1 MAINPSEI
9 TTIRVGELPIGDIEL
24 TSKIGVEN
32 GTDLQQVT
40 GQDLVDFVNINATA
54 FQFEIKDLWVSQ
66 AYIDDN
72 FDVTGL
78 GVELCEG
85 YAICNGQNGTP
96 NLDGLV
102 SIGYGNN
109 YSVIKAI
116 GGSKNA
122 VAVEH
127 QHLMFAPN
135 NGGQTNI
142 DITSID
148 YVARRGSSGGDNDY
162 RLVKPTDGSQATVGL
177 SGFAGV
183 DGNNKNM
190 QPYMVLLKIMKL

>member
-9 TTIRVGELPIGDIEL
+9 TTIRVGQLPIGDIEL

-32 GTDLQQVT
+32 GTDLQQIS
-40 GQDLVDFVNINATA
+40 GQDLINFVNINANA

-72 FDVTGL
+72 FTETGL
-78 GVELCEG
+78 GVALCEG

-109 YSVIKAI
+109 YNVIKAI

-122 VAVEH
+122 VVVEH
-127 QHLMFAPN
+127 RHGAIIQSFNEDQTPN
-135 NGGQTNI
+135 PNPFG
-142 DITSID
+142 
-148 YVARRGSSGGDNDY
+148 SGGGNVEGTFNY
-162 RLVKPTDGSQATVGL
+162 TGQSNPFIVQTEGE
-177 SGFAGV
+177 SGI
-183 DGNNKNM
+183 NKNM

>member
-9 TTIRVGELPIGDIEL
+9 TTIRVGELPIGTIQL
-24 TSKIGVEN
+24 TSKIAVEN
-32 GTDLQQVT
+32 GTDLEQID
-40 GQDLVDFVNINATA
+40 GQDLVDFVNINANA

-72 FDVTGL
+72 FDGTGL
-78 GVELCEG
+78 GIELCEG

-109 YSVIKAI
+109 YNVIKAI

-122 VAVEH
+122 VVVEH
-127 QHLMFAPN
+127 THNVQVL
-135 NGGQTNI
+135 GGG
-142 DITSID
+142 
-148 YVARRGSSGGDNDY
+148 AGDNFA
-162 RLVKPTDGSQATVGL
+162 TFNDGTGTGRTYVTESTGV
-177 SGFAGV
+177 SGV
-183 DGNNKNM
+183 NKNM

>member
-9 TTIRVGELPIGDIEL
+9 TTIRVGELPTGTIEL
-24 TSKIGVEN
+24 TSKIAVEN
-32 GTDLQQVT
+32 GTDLQQID
-40 GQDLVDFVNINATA
+40 GQDLVDFVNINANA

-66 AYIDDN
+66 GYIDNN
-72 FDVTGL
+72 FDETGF
-78 GVELCEG
+78 GVDLCEG

-109 YSVIKAI
+109 YNVIKAI

-122 VAVEH
+122 VVVEH
-127 QHLMFAPN
+127 SHSIATAPN
-135 NGGQTNI
+135 DAFGYVTAKTSSSTGGTPIN
-142 DITSID
+142 TSS
-148 YVARRGSSGGDNDY
+148 VGQSGI
-162 RLVKPTDGSQATVGL
+162 
-177 SGFAGV
+177 
-183 DGNNKNM
+183 NKNM

>member
-1 MAINPSEI
+1 MAINPAEI
-9 TTIRVGELPIGDIEL
+9 TTIRVGELPVGTINL

-32 GTDLQQVT
+32 GTDLQQIN
-40 GQDLVDFVNINATA
+40 GQDLVDFVNINANA

-72 FDVTGL
+72 FNETGL
-78 GVELCEG
+78 GIELCDG
-85 YAICNGQNGTP
+85 WAICNGQNGTP

-102 SIGYGNN
+102 SIGYGTN
-109 YSVIKAI
+109 YSVIKAV

-135 NGGQTNI
+135 NGGQTGV

-183 DGNNKNM
+183 DGTNKNM

>member
-9 TTIRVGELPIGDIEL
+9 TTIRVGELPIGEIEL

-32 GTDLQQVT
+32 GTDLQQIS
-40 GQDLVDFVNINATA
+40 GQDLVDFVNINANA
-54 FQFEIKDLWVSQ
+54 FQFEIKDLWVTQ
-66 AYIDDN
+66 TYIDDN
-72 FDVTGL
+72 FDGTGL
-78 GVELCEG
+78 GIELCEG

-109 YSVIKAI
+109 YNVIKAI

-122 VAVEH
+122 VVVEH
-127 QHLMFAPN
+127 THNVAILGGGAGDTFATLN
-135 NGGQTNI
+135 DGTGTGR
-142 DITSID
+142 T
-148 YVARRGSSGGDNDY
+148 YVTESTGVSGI
-162 RLVKPTDGSQATVGL
+162 
-177 SGFAGV
+177 
-183 DGNNKNM
+183 NKNM

>member
-9 TTIRVGELPIGDIEL
+9 TTIRVGELPIGTIQL
-24 TSKIGVEN
+24 TSKIAVEN
-32 GTDLQQVT
+32 GTDLEQID
-40 GQDLVDFVNINATA
+40 GQDLVDFININANA
-54 FQFEIKDLWVSQ
+54 FQFEINDLWVSQ

-72 FDVTGL
+72 FDDTGL
-78 GVELCEG
+78 GIELCEG

-109 YSVIKAI
+109 YNVIKAI

-122 VAVEH
+122 VVVEH
-127 QHLMFAPN
+127 THNVQVL
-135 NGGQTNI
+135 GG
-142 DITSID
+142 
-148 YVARRGSSGGDNDY
+148 VAGDNFA
-162 RLVKPTDGSQATVGL
+162 TFNDGTGTGRTYVTESTGV
-177 SGFAGV
+177 SGV
-183 DGNNKNM
+183 NKNM

>member
-1 MAINPSEI
+1 MAINPALI

-24 TSKIGVEN
+24 SSKIGVEN

-40 GQDLVDFVNINATA
+40 GQDLIDFVNINATG

-72 FDVTGL
+72 FDGTGL
-78 GVELCEG
+78 GVALCDG
-85 YAICNGQNGTP
+85 YAICNGENNTP

-102 SIGYGNN
+102 SIGYGKN
-109 YSVIKAI
+109 YNVIKAS

-122 VAVEH
+122 VVVEH
-127 QHLMFAPN
+127 THNVAILGGGGGNTFATLN
-135 NGGQTNI
+135 DGTGTGR
-142 DITSID
+142 T
-148 YVARRGSSGGDNDY
+148 YVTESTGVSGI
-162 RLVKPTDGSQATVGL
+162 
-177 SGFAGV
+177 
-183 DGNNKNM
+183 NKNM

>member
-9 TTIRVGELPIGDIEL
+9 TTIRVGELPTGTIDL
-24 TSKIGVEN
+24 TSKIAVEN
-32 GTDLQQVT
+32 GTNLEQID
-40 GQDLVDFVNINATA
+40 GQDLVNFVNINANA

-66 AYIDDN
+66 SYIDDN
-72 FDVTGL
+72 FDGTGL

-102 SIGYGNN
+102 SIGYGTN

-122 VAVEH
+122 VVVEH
-127 QHLMFAPN
+127 THDIRVN
-135 NGGQTNI
+135 TN
-142 DITSID
+142 
-148 YVARRGSSGGDNDY
+148 AAG
-162 RLVKPTDGSQATVGL
+162 
-177 SGFAGV
+177 SGFPAFEAATAQGTFVTESAGV
-183 DGNNKNM
+183 SGINKNM

>member
-9 TTIRVGELPIGDIEL
+9 TTIRVGELPIGEIEL

-32 GTDLQQVT
+32 GTDLQQIS
-40 GQDLVDFVNINATA
+40 GQDLVDFVNINANA

-66 AYIDDN
+66 AYIEDN
-72 FDVTGL
+72 FDGTGL

-109 YSVIKAI
+109 YNVIKAI
-116 GGSKNA
+116 GGSKDA
-122 VAVEH
+122 VVVSH
-127 QHLMFAPN
+127 SHTYINGAPTPGYYVDGTGGP
-135 NGGQTNI
+135 NGYLGTPF
-142 DITSID
+142 T
-148 YVARRGSSGGDNDY
+148 
-162 RLVKPTDGSQATVGL
+162 TETVGV
-177 SGFAGV
+177 SGT
-183 DGNNKNM
+183 NKNM

>member
-9 TTIRVGELPIGDIEL
+9 TTIRVGQLPIGDIEL

-32 GTDLQQVT
+32 GTDLQQIS
-40 GQDLVDFVNINATA
+40 GQDLVDFVNINANA
-54 FQFEIKDLWVSQ
+54 FQFEIKDLWVTQ
-66 AYIDDN
+66 TYIDDN
-72 FDVTGL
+72 FNETGL

-85 YAICNGQNGTP
+85 FAICNGQNGTP

-109 YSVIKAI
+109 YNVIKAI

-122 VAVEH
+122 VVVDH
-127 QHLMFAPN
+127 GHVFSN
-135 NGGQTNI
+135 
-142 DITSID
+142 
-148 YVARRGSSGGDNDY
+148 SSGAGTGGGFITTGNAEEAG
-162 RLVKPTDGSQATVGL
+162 GSFGL
-177 SGFAGV
+177 LNAGESGI
-183 DGNNKNM
+183 NKNM

>member
-9 TTIRVGELPIGDIEL
+9 TTIRVGELPIGEIEL

-32 GTDLQQVT
+32 GTDLQQIN
-40 GQDLVDFVNINATA
+40 GQDLVNFVNTNANA

-66 AYIDDN
+66 VYIDDN
-72 FDVTGL
+72 FDGTGL
-78 GVELCEG
+78 GIELCEG

-109 YSVIKAI
+109 YNVIKAI

-122 VAVEH
+122 VVVEH
-127 QHLMFAPN
+127 THNVQIL
-135 NGGQTNI
+135 GG
-142 DITSID
+142 
-148 YVARRGSSGGDNDY
+148 GGGDTYPTLNDGTGTGRTY
-162 RLVKPTDGSQATVGL
+162 VTEST
-177 SGFAGV
+177 GV
-183 DGNNKNM
+183 DGTNKNM